1 MASLSSWMEE
11 HPKEVPTGY
20 VAPNGDFYY
29 AAYLEH
35 WYMADEICNWFGYD
49 SKNDPQGVLEEKGW
63 VHITI
68 SVLGEHNTKIFFK
81 DHLTEMQKITLRP
94 LVENPPLYFSKLDAK
109 WILKKEFPDVNFE
122 WRE

>member
-1 MASLSSWMEE
+1 MVSLASWMEE
-11 HPKEVPTGY
+11 NPGEVPTGY
-20 VAPNGDFYY
+20 IAPNGDFYY

-35 WYMADEICNWFGYD
+35 WYMADKICDLFNYNYNYD
-49 SKNDPQGVLEEKGW
+49 SQSVLEEKGW

-94 LVENPPLYFSKLDAK
+94 LVENPPLRFSKLDAK
-109 WILKKEFPDVNFE
+109 WILKEEFPDVEFE
-122 WRE
+122 WKE